1 MDTDNSEVIVG
12 GTQVDEG
19 IRGIN
24 GDGKKYNKNKLFLK

>member
-12 GTQVDEG
+12 GTQVEEG

-24 GDGKKYNKNKLFLK
+24 GDGKNTIKINSF